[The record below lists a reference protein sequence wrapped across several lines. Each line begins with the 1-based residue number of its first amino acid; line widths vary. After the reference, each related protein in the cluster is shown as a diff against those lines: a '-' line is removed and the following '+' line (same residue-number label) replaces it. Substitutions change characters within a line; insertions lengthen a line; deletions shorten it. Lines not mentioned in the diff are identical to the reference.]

1 MMRSPE
7 TLIAWAASGLG
18 AGPPTTDPSL
28 MLNWLPW
35 HGQSIVPLLI
45 WLTKHPMCV
54 QTALN
59 ALKSPEAGCVTTTFS
74 EVKILPLPTGISL
87 VAARAFAPLPAAA
100 GVEAPAAPAPV
111 PPLAAPLV
119 PAGEA
124 LEPLDVQALT
134 APARPTRPTLASTPR
149 RVARV
154 SRCGSCVT
162 SAPVQSCGGYLM
174 VVRIPATPLGHLSWI
189 RERSGSWPG
198 SRASESPP

>member
-45 WLTKHPMCV
+45 WLTMHPMCV

-59 ALKSPEAGCVTTTFS
+59 ALKSPETGCVTTTFS

-87 VAARAFAPLPAAA
+87 VAARPLAPLPAAA
-100 GVEAPAAPAPV
+100 GVEAAGAPGVVPPPAPAGGP
-111 PPLAAPLV
+111 
-119 PAGEA
+119 

-134 APARPTRPTLASTPR
+134 TPARPTRPTPASTPR
-149 RVARV
+149 RVASV

-162 SAPVQSCGGYLM
+162 SAPVQSWRWYLM
-174 VVRIPATPLGHLSWI
+174 VVRIPATP
-189 RERSGSWPG
+189 
-198 SRASESPP
+198 

>member
-45 WLTKHPMCV
+45 WLTMHPMCV

-59 ALKSPEAGCVTTTFS
+59 ALKSPETGCVTTTFS
-74 EVKILPLPTGISL
+74 AVKILPLPTGISL
-87 VAARAFAPLPAAA
+87 VGARAFAPLPAAA
-100 GVEAPAAPAPV
+100 GVEAPGALGAPALV
-111 PPLAAPLV
+111 PALAPPLV
-119 PAGEA
+119 PPGEL
-124 LEPLDVQALT
+124 LEPLDVQALM
-134 APARPTRPTLASTPR
+134 APARPTRPTPASTPR

-162 SAPVQSCGGYLM
+162 SAPVQSRCVPDGRADSGYS
-174 VVRIPATPLGHLSWI
+174 PWSPSWI
-189 RERSGSWPG
+189 RERSRSWRG
-198 SRASESPP
+198 SRLP